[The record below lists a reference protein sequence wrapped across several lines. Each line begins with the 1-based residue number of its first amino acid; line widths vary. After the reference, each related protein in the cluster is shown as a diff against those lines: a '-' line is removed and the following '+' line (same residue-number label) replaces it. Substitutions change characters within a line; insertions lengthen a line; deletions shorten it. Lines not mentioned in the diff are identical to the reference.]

1 LCREKTGGE
10 QDDGEDEFHRQ
21 RQEHGSQSASENLQ
35 PTRVVIPKILTAL
48 FLSKSTN
55 SFISILERKLLRLI
69 RKTKTKGDA
78 KKMIKNITAALCVLA
93 SVASLSI
100 ADSAPEASAQDT
112 KKMVQNNFVE
122 TAQKGIKLSGY
133 VDAGYSYNFTGSS
146 TQGSQVNSRF
156 LGDSTQK
163 GDFNLYAVKIA
174 LEKALTSENKAQA
187 GFRADVMIGEDAQ
200 YLINRGQPYNAG
212 TGANGNDNTQANSN
226 ALFLEQAYVNIRAPV
241 GNGWDFKVGKFVTI
255 LGYEVIERPANMN
268 ITYGQLWQNAFPLT
282 YIGVLSSYRFDDYL
296 DAKLGVV
303 NGSNTDNNTTVNGDS
318 DGVAVLAALNVTAPG
333 GNANWSNN
341 FQYSTALENNTSYQ
355 NSGQPTSSAP
365 VNNFASPASGYAVVY
380 NSWGNWA
387 PKFANDKLLLAFDSA
402 LGNASWS
409 SVQNITVNT
418 TWYGAAVYAKY
429 QFNDWFSLASR
440 ADYLGSN
447 NAGKFGT
454 QGAISTSSAANSF
467 ANSGHVTGNNYWS
480 YTLTSAFNVID
491 NLLIRAEYR
500 LDWGSGINSTQ
511 TTPNDNGVS
520 GVQSGGPCHYA
531 GAEVVYSF

>member
-1 LCREKTGGE
+1 LPIIGSLAIIYADAYFGNLKTNKG
-10 QDDGEDEFHRQ
+10 
-21 RQEHGSQSASENLQ
+21 
-35 PTRVVIPKILTAL
+35 TL
-48 FLSKSTN
+48 FMKKLS
-55 SFISILERKLLRLI
+55 SILVATI
-69 RKTKTKGDA
+69 V
-78 KKMIKNITAALCVLA
+78 ALT
-93 SVASLSI
+93 SI
-100 ADSAPEASAQDT
+100 ALADSAPEASAQDT

-133 VDAGYSYNFTGSS
+133 VDAGYSYNFTGSTS
-146 TQGSQVNSRF
+146 QGSQVNSRY

-174 LEKALTSENKAQA
+174 LEKAMTSENKAQA

-212 TGANGNDNTQANSN
+212 GGGANVNSNTQANSN
-226 ALFLEQAYVNIRAPV
+226 ALFLEQAYVEIRAPV

-296 DAKLGVV
+296 DAKVGVV
-303 NGSNTDNNTTVNGDS
+303 NGSNSDNNTTVNGDS
-318 DGVAVLAALNVTAPG
+318 DGVALLAALNVTAPS

-355 NSGQPTSSAP
+355 NGGQPTSSAP
-365 VNNFASPASGYAVVY
+365 VNNFGSPASGYAVVY

-454 QGAISTSSAANSF
+454 QGSISTSTSANNQPTF
-467 ANSGHVTGNNYWS
+467 VNDGGHVTGNNYWS
-480 YTLTSAFNVID
+480 YTITSAFNVID

-500 LDWGSGINSTQ
+500 LDWGSGIQSSVV
-511 TTPNDNGVS
+511 TPNSNSVS

-531 GAEVVYSF
+531 GAEIVYSF